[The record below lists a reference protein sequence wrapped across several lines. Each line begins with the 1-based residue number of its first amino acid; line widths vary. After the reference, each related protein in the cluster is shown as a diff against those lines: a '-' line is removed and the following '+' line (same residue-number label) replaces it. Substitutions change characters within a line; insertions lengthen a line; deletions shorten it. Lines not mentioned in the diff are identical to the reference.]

1 MQMIGADWISSDK
14 REDDLGG
21 RLGGLV
27 QEFAAK
33 GGPEFFFVVNMQVTF
48 ETSFY
53 QSKESFG
60 FIIVKETLTNIK
72 MYEIRSPV
80 RLCTV

>member
-1 MQMIGADWISSDK
+1 MMQMVGADWISSDK

-33 GGPEFFFVVNMQVTF
+33 GGPEFFFIVNMQVT
-48 ETSFY
+48 
-53 QSKESFG
+53 
-60 FIIVKETLTNIK
+60 L
-72 MYEIRSPV
+72 R
-80 RLCTV
+80 

>member
-33 GGPEFFFVVNMQVTF
+33 GGPEFFFVVNIQVSL
-48 ETSFY
+48 E
-53 QSKESFG
+53 
-60 FIIVKETLTNIK
+60 IIF
-72 MYEIRSPV
+72 
-80 RLCTV
+80 

>member
-33 GGPEFFFVVNMQVTF
+33 GGPEFFFVVNIQVNLEIIF
-48 ETSFY
+48 SLFY
-53 QSKESFG
+53 RIIG
-60 FIIVKETLTNIK
+60 FIIVK
-72 MYEIRSPV
+72 RH
-80 RLCTV
+80 